1 MKKVA
6 VRNLRLCTK
15 DCLCLYVCPTG
26 ATDTENSII
35 DTKKCIGC
43 GVCAGACP
51 GGAISM
57 VPLEYPPQQEKTERV
72 ISAARPLIKSKA
84 DAEKTALQIAAS
96 AESDGVYRLMTA
108 IAKSSRLVS
117 EDLLRESGYMLPQSM
132 EVHELLSSL
141 LTPPVPDGLPAD
153 AAKKLI
159 EIIPVNDL
167 KKGETNMS
175 KWKCKVC
182 GYIYEGEELPA
193 DFICPVCKQPA
204 SSFEKIEEPV
214 KAGKYA
220 GTQTEKNL
228 EAAFAGESQ
237 ARNKYTYF
245 SSVAKKEGY
254 EQIAAL
260 FQKTAD
266 NEKEHAKMWFKEL
279 NGIGDTAENL
289 LHAAEGENY
298 EWTDMYDGFA
308 KTAEEEGFPE
318 LAAKFR
324 LVAAIEKHHEERY
337 RALLHNVET
346 AEVFARSEV
355 KVWECRNCGHI
366 VVGTSAPDICPT
378 CSHPQSYFEINCENY

>member
-57 VPLEYPPQQEKTERV
+57 VPVEYPPQQAKTERV

-96 AESDGVYRLMTA
+96 AESDGVYRFMTA

-117 EDLLRESGYMLPQSM
+117 EDLLRESGYMLPQST

-214 KAGKYA
+214 KAGKYGNGNTRKTVLGSRYNEVQKIVNGSSGNSSGSAKQYYTIKSGDTLSGIAQKYGTTVKQLQSWNGIKNANVIYA
-220 GTQTEKNL
+220 GTKI
-228 EAAFAGESQ
+228 
-237 ARNKYTYF
+237 R
-245 SSVAKKEGY
+245 
-254 EQIAAL
+254 
-260 FQKTAD
+260 
-266 NEKEHAKMWFKEL
+266 
-279 NGIGDTAENL
+279 
-289 LHAAEGENY
+289 
-298 EWTDMYDGFA
+298 
-308 KTAEEEGFPE
+308 
-318 LAAKFR
+318 
-324 LVAAIEKHHEERY
+324 
-337 RALLHNVET
+337 
-346 AEVFARSEV
+346 V
-355 KVWECRNCGHI
+355 K
-366 VVGTSAPDICPT
+366 
-378 CSHPQSYFEINCENY
+378 